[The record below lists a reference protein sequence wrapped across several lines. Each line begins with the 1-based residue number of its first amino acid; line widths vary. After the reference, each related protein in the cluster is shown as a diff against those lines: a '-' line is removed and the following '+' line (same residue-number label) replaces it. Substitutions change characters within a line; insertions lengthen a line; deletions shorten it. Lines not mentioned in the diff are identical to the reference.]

1 MKRFLSHV
9 ALAIAVASWSGTAV
23 FADEPAQKGSKSK
36 STARSVTK
44 KRNANSDDATK
55 QPVKQVEMFSAMDEG
70 LISVEYIGKDAT
82 TANLIFK
89 NRGEEPLDVALPEVF
104 GAVHVLQQGMMG
116 GMGGGMGGMGGMGGG
131 MGGMGGGM
139 GGMGGMGGG
148 MGGGQGMGGGM
159 GGMGGGMGG
168 MGGGMGGMGGG
179 GMGMGG
185 MMRVEPD
192 RPRKMTVATVCLEHG
207 KADPNPKMKYK
218 VVRLSEVNP
227 SGEIN
232 QLCRALGRGQ
242 VSQNIAQAAAWHI
255 ANDLSWQEL
264 ASKPRVISEYTGIE
278 YYFNPVEIQNALRL
292 TSMVTIAAENAPQSE
307 SLGNSAVTTGETAL
321 LESPGERGSK

>member
-9 ALAIAVASWSGTAV
+9 ALAMAVASWSGTAV
-23 FADEPAQKGSKSK
+23 FADEPTQKGSK
-36 STARSVTK
+36 TNPAARSVTK
-44 KRNANSDDATK
+44 KRNANSDAATK
-55 QPVKQVEMFSAMDEG
+55 QSAKQVEMFSAMDEG
-70 LISVEYIGKDAT
+70 ILSVEYIGKDAT
-82 TANLIFK
+82 TANLIFR
-89 NRGEEPLDVALPEVF
+89 NRGDEPLDVALPEVF

-116 GMGGGMGGMGGMGGG
+116 GGMGGMGGMGGG
-131 MGGMGGGM
+131 MGGMGGMG

-232 QLCRALGRGQ
+232 ELCRALGRGQ

-255 ANDLSWQEL
+255 ANGLSWQEL
-264 ASKPRVISEYTGIE
+264 ASKPRMISEYTGIE
-278 YYFNPVEIQNALRL
+278 YYFNPAEIQNALRL
-292 TSMVTIAAENAPQSE
+292 TSMVTIAAENASQSTSPGTE
-307 SLGNSAVTTGETAL
+307 TASSGETAI
-321 LESPGERGSK
+321 LESPGERE

>member
-1 MKRFLSHV
+1 MV
-9 ALAIAVASWSGTAV
+9 AITINPMIAGTANLKV
-23 FADEPAQKGSKSK
+23 PDRRSRPHSALRKSRHAPSAAYAA
-36 STARSVTK
+36 STTTIHAMDGT
-44 KRNANSDDATK
+44 
-55 QPVKQVEMFSAMDEG
+55 SAMISMDEG

-104 GAVHVLQQGMMG
+104 GAVHILQQGMMG
-116 GMGGGMGGMGGMGGG
+116 GMGG
-131 MGGMGGGM
+131 
-139 GGMGGMGGG
+139 
-148 MGGGQGMGGGM
+148 
-159 GGMGGGMGG
+159 
-168 MGGGMGGMGGG
+168 
-179 GMGMGG
+179 GMGG

-207 KADPNPKMKYK
+207 KADPNPKMRYK

-255 ANDLSWQEL
+255 ANDRSWQEP

-292 TSMVTIAAENAPQSE
+292 TSMVTIAAENAPRSD

-321 LESPGERGSK
+321 LESPGERDSK